1 MFVDRRPPPPG
12 GGLPWLLTA
21 GALVTGM
28 ALARL
33 IDWRAHAH
41 PRL

>member
-1 MFVDRRPPPPG
+1 MFVDRRPVSSG

-21 GALVTGM
+21 GALLAGI
-28 ALARL
+28 ALARA